1 MTGIDDEVRFWE
13 QWIDSR
19 GGEWP
24 DDFRQRLDPEAEVE
38 DYLPVSVGG
47 EVLPRLRIL
56 DVGSGPLTKLGK
68 HYRGQALDLSA
79 CDPLA
84 DVYSAL
90 LKRAGIA
97 PLVPVRMAFAEDLS
111 AFFAPDSFDLVHC
124 INALDHSFDPLRA
137 IHEMLRVAR
146 VGGTVVLMHQPNE
159 AEAENYVGL
168 HQWNFDVQDGRF
180 VVWNRERRIDVADAV
195 RAVARVEADG
205 SGYIRAVLRKHAPLD
220 ELAGE
225 GRAERLAQVMRALM
239 QIVYGQSPRARAL
252 GLGLAGPAPIDLAD
266 EVAAATA
273 KAAAEA
279 QAARER
285 AAQLE
290 SELADLRASWPW
302 RLNRLLRGGRREAS

>member
-1 MTGIDDEVRFWE
+1 
-13 QWIDSR
+13 
-19 GGEWP
+19 
-24 DDFRQRLDPEAEVE
+24 
-38 DYLPVSVGG
+38 
-47 EVLPRLRIL
+47 
-56 DVGSGPLTKLGK
+56 
-68 HYRGQALDLSA
+68 
-79 CDPLA
+79 
-84 DVYSAL
+84 
-90 LKRAGIA
+90 
-97 PLVPVRMAFAEDLS
+97 MAFAEDLS

-252 GLGLAGPAPIDLAD
+252 GLGLAGPAPINLAD

-279 QAARER
+279 QATRER